1 MNATTVSSARSKAS
15 LSGELSDF
23 LIELSAALQKYAMY
37 PPGHPVLGPASE
49 SVFKRLSVLLASHGG
64 LSIGVAREQLIIEG
78 VATDSSHAL
87 LRSLAD
93 RLHHHELGAIS
104 FAEGVAAVEIA
115 EILALVAEEPER
127 TGRPLGREPEEVLKG
142 RPHVRLHP
150 VRYDSLKLR
159 ATAGGAGSGRGVS
172 ESGTHLWVGL
182 AQAALASREEGSR
195 SGNDYDPGEVARA
208 IDDRSGDSG
217 YDQVIIGYMVQ
228 IADDLKDADP
238 LEENALRE
246 RFSELLGHLKPE
258 TLQRLLRMGGDARQR
273 KQFLDNASRGVAVDA
288 VLELVKAA
296 AEERQSDI
304 SRWMMQLLGKMA
316 RHARTEAREIRYRA
330 DESLRDQ
337 VRVLLSGWQLEN
349 PNPTE
354 YEQTLGKISAGTP
367 VTRMGGILARA
378 PESGRIFRMSLETG
392 AEGEALRCAVDELLD
407 AGEISAL
414 VKSLAQAP
422 AGPDATNA
430 AVELT
435 WLRLAEPA
443 VVRRI
448 LSMDDPDPDAVEAVL
463 ERAGVSAAEAL
474 LDQLA
479 TAESLSLRR
488 RTFDRIV
495 QLGPTI
501 LPLAIQRIEQPESV
515 PWYVLRNMLALV
527 NAFESIPAGFTPAPM
542 HEHENSQVRYEALKA
557 SLHIPGERETA
568 ILRAIHDP
576 DVRIVA
582 LGTSASESGA
592 PASAETRL
600 TEIALTSECE
610 PEIRMP
616 AIRALAGI
624 GTITAR
630 DSLLRIAS
638 PRRRLVG
645 RTSFEGSAATCAALR
660 ALGVG
665 WRDDPEVARILEIAA
680 SSDVPAVREAVS

>member
-1 MNATTVSSARSKAS
+1 MDTTTVSSARSKAS

-49 SVFKRLSVLLASHGG
+49 SVFRRLSVLLASHGS

-115 EILALVAEEPER
+115 DILALVAEEPER

-159 ATAGGAGSGRGVS
+159 ATAGGTGSGRGGPD
-172 ESGTHLWVGL
+172 SGTHLWVGL
-182 AQAALASREEGSR
+182 AQAALASREEESR

-208 IDDRSGDSG
+208 IDHHSGDSG

-228 IADDLKDADP
+228 IADDLKHADP

-337 VRVLLSGWQLEN
+337 VRMLLSGWQLEN

-367 VTRMGGILARA
+367 VTRLGGILARA

-392 AEGEALRCAVDELLD
+392 TEGEALRCAIDDLLD
-407 AGEISAL
+407 AGEIEAL
-414 VKSLAQAP
+414 VTSLAEAP
-422 AGPDATNA
+422 PGPGDTNA
-430 AVELT
+430 AVDLT
-435 WLRLAEPA
+435 WQRLAEPA

-448 LSMDDPDPDAVEAVL
+448 LSMDDPDLEVVDAIL

-495 QLGPTI
+495 QLGPTV
-501 LPLAIQRIEQPESV
+501 LPLAVQRIEQPESV
-515 PWYVLRNMLALV
+515 PWYVLRNMLALL
-527 NAFESIPAGFTPAPM
+527 NAFESVPAGFSPVSM
-542 HEHENSQVRYEALKA
+542 HEHGNSQVRYEALKL
-557 SLHIPGERETA
+557 SLHIREERDVA
-568 ILRAIHDP
+568 ILKAIHDP
-576 DVRIVA
+576 ETRIVA

-592 PASAETRL
+592 PASAEMRL
-600 TEIALTSECE
+600 TEIAVASDCE
-610 PEIRMP
+610 PEIRIP
-616 AIRALAGI
+616 AIRALG
-624 GTITAR
+624 GFSTSTAR
-630 DSLLRIAS
+630 DALLRIAS
-638 PRRRLVG
+638 PKRRLVG
-645 RTSFEGSAATCAALR
+645 RSAIEGSTAICAALR
-660 ALGVG
+660 ALGEA
-665 WRDDPEVARILEIAA
+665 WADEPEAARILEIAA
-680 SSDVPAVREAVS
+680 RSDDPSIREAVS

>member
-1 MNATTVSSARSKAS
+1 MNATIVSAARSKAS

-49 SVFKRLSVLLASHGG
+49 SVFKRLSVLLASHGS

-115 EILALVAEEPER
+115 EVLALVSEEPER

-150 VRYDSLKLR
+150 VRYESLKLR
-159 ATAGGAGSGRGVS
+159 ATSEGTGHGGGP

-182 AQAALASREEGSR
+182 AQAALASRDEECRSR
-195 SGNDYDPGEVARA
+195 NDYDPGEVARA
-208 IDDRSGDSG
+208 IDSHSGDSG
-217 YDQVIIGYMVQ
+217 YDQVVIGYMVQ

-258 TLQRLLRMGGDARQR
+258 TLQRLLRMGGDTRQR

-316 RHARTEAREIRYRA
+316 RHARTEAREVRYRA

-392 AEGEALRCAVDELLD
+392 TEGEALRCAVDELLD
-407 AGEISAL
+407 AGEFDSL

-422 AGPDATNA
+422 PGTDSTNA
-430 AVELT
+430 AVDLT
-435 WLRLAEPA
+435 WQRLSEPA

-501 LPLAIQRIEQPESV
+501 LPMAIQRIEQPESV

-527 NAFESIPAGFTPAPM
+527 NAFESVPAGFTPATM
-542 HEHENSQVRYEALKA
+542 HQHDNSQVRYEALKA
-557 SLHIPGERETA
+557 SLHIPEERDSA
-568 ILRAIHDP
+568 ILKAIHDP
-576 DVRIVA
+576 EVRIVS

-592 PASAETRL
+592 PTSAETRL
-600 TEIALTSECE
+600 TEIALAPDCE
-610 PEIRMP
+610 PEIRIP
-616 AIRALAGI
+616 AIRALGGF
-624 GTITAR
+624 GTTTAR
-630 DSLLRIAS
+630 DALLRFAS

-645 RTSFEGSAATCAALR
+645 RSSIEGSAATCAALR
-660 ALGVG
+660 ALRDA
-665 WRDDPEVARILEIAA
+665 WWDDPAAAPVLELAAR
-680 SSDVPAVREAVS
+680 SDDRAVREAVS